1 MRGRRIATL
10 RVDDWLSSC
19 ERGSDAEHLAGHFSL
34 NRHVVGS
41 SAVGESVALHM
52 VGLTRDHRGDDG
64 AQVIGIHLSI
74 TSHHHADKWTVKL
87 LQHGL
92 MASVNRCP
100 NTLSVEVDFDQFGLT
115 LSRFHLL
122 RCRVGRAVV
131 DHHNAIH
138 SFRHCLNDLA
148 NELRFILGRNN
159 DADVPSFLHGDSSL
173 PQVMNLTAL
182 PIEHRHAGKTVQVTV
197 CLRGFIGRRHGLQ
210 SVADIPLR
218 IVLVGRDIELRIVSL
233 IVRAREVADDVVFL
247 DLGSND
253 TTVELAQ
260 EVGCTSLHFTE
271 SLNPKQIAM
280 FLRDCSLDPANT
292 TLAIHVTD
300 AWKLQDIS
308 LSINRAR
315 ELWDLHLS
323 FEAQPDEEPQVE
335 DPILADLTL
344 RHIVMTQ
351 SGMKAI
357 AAVGNE
363 DTQESLDETLR
374 VRIVRAANNVKITQR
389 ESLATAS
396 KFAQLFYWMLETKHP
411 LLLFGIP
418 GIVLFILGY
427 RLSGNIVGALEE
439 INSTSIGVTLATIA
453 MTLIGLFS
461 IMVALILYIMGKQV
475 EQIQSQYDW
484 PSRN

>member
-1 MRGRRIATL
+1 M
-10 RVDDWLSSC
+10 
-19 ERGSDAEHLAGHFSL
+19 
-34 NRHVVGS
+34 
-41 SAVGESVALHM
+41 
-52 VGLTRDHRGDDG
+52 
-64 AQVIGIHLSI
+64 
-74 TSHHHADKWTVKL
+74 
-87 LQHGL
+87 
-92 MASVNRCP
+92 
-100 NTLSVEVDFDQFGLT
+100 
-115 LSRFHLL
+115 
-122 RCRVGRAVV
+122 
-131 DHHNAIH
+131 
-138 SFRHCLNDLA
+138 
-148 NELRFILGRNN
+148 
-159 DADVPSFLHGDSSL
+159 
-173 PQVMNLTAL
+173 
-182 PIEHRHAGKTVQVTV
+182 
-197 CLRGFIGRRHGLQ
+197 
-210 SVADIPLR
+210 R
-218 IVLVGRDIELRIVSL
+218 IVLIGRDIELRVVSL
-233 IVRAREVADDVVFL
+233 IVRAREVSDEVVFV

-253 TTVELAQ
+253 ATVELAQ
-260 EVGCTSLHFTE
+260 EVGCQSLHFTE
-271 SLNPKQIAM
+271 QLNAVELAK
-280 FLRDCSLDPANT
+280 FLITSPLEPAKT
-292 TLAIHVTD
+292 TLAIQVTD

-315 ELWDLHLS
+315 ELWDIHLS